1 MQIILFNYCTIMTKI
16 CGFIP
21 ASHQAC
27 AIVATVFIGIAIV
40 RIGLRAFNIDYEG
53 WIVNGVRGLFTK
65 E

>member
-1 MQIILFNYCTIMTKI
+1 MTKI

-65 E
+65 EQ